1 MIPSLA
7 KLTVNTDAPRCEW
20 PLDGASGN
28 PEWNNEWIKRTAAEA
43 PPELKKMEKVF
54 NTLLKKLANDEV
66 LTDVDLIA
74 YSSLESEIERLKF
87 YSSHMAIRV
96 RRDGN
101 CFYHSLATLLRVPS
115 MPGVGPDGS
124 PLTNP
129 YDNLPKT
136 INGVVLRAQVM
147 QYMQREYEHFG
158 SDAQLAG
165 ELGQWVKKE
174 SDADFAA
181 RHAILWSNKELHPD
195 LVTFCTFL
203 EQEVTAERNP
213 PRDMTPREVVDFY
226 VQRFGRLGDFAGQC
240 EADAAAE
247 LFDVHIIM
255 LMLNVDP
262 ANPTQ
267 GTMEAK
273 ADRPEWLQAWG
284 EAWPCKK
291 SPDGTFVKR
300 TPEEIAQTV
309 ARFKAANAYD
319 SPTADDAIRDD
330 MYGGASEYT
339 PLSPDEARALPTL
352 IMVRHF
358 PDNDPRYEGDI
369 DAGISEAPHFSPIIP
384 KNNVGKVVRKV
395 PECSLDLLKPAA
407 RLARSN
413 YVSEMKMY
421 AMASGRLPDDEDLLR
436 VGCKIGYCSDVAP
449 EVRDMILDYIAMDV
463 FGMPRVRAQGKKR
476 RLGGGES
483 SAQGESSGAPPPPPP
498 HPPPGGK
505 GGKARMP

>member
-20 PLDGASGN
+20 PLEGARGN
-28 PEWNNEWIKRTAAEA
+28 PEWNQEWIKKTAEEA
-43 PPELKKMEKVF
+43 PPELEIMKSDF
-54 NTLLKKLANDEV
+54 NTLLEKVASGEV
-66 LTDVDLIA
+66 LTDADQIA
-74 YSSLESEIERLKF
+74 YFSLESEIERLKF

-101 CFYHSLATLLRVPS
+101 CFYYSLATLLRVPS

-124 PLTNP
+124 PLPNP
-129 YDNLPKT
+129 YENLPKT
-136 INGVVLRAQVM
+136 MNGVVLRAQVM
-147 QYMQREYEHFG
+147 QYMQREWEHFG

-181 RHAILWSNKELHPD
+181 RHEVAWDRSVHPD
-195 LVTFCTFL
+195 AASFCMFL
-203 EQEVTAERNP
+203 EQEVAVERNP
-213 PRDMTPREVVDFY
+213 PRDMTPREVVAFY

-247 LFDVHIIM
+247 LFNVHIIM

-273 ADRPEWLQAWG
+273 VDRPEWLQAWG

-291 SPDGTFVKR
+291 NPDGTFVKR

-309 ARFKAANAYD
+309 ARFQAANAPD
-319 SPTADDAIRDD
+319 SPTADDPIRDD

-358 PDNDPRYEGDI
+358 PDNDPRYEGDMN
-369 DAGISEAPHFSPIIP
+369 AGISEAPHFSPIIP
-384 KNNVGKVVRKV
+384 KNKVGKVVRT
-395 PECSLDLLKPAA
+395 
-407 RLARSN
+407 
-413 YVSEMKMY
+413 
-421 AMASGRLPDDEDLLR
+421 
-436 VGCKIGYCSDVAP
+436 
-449 EVRDMILDYIAMDV
+449 
-463 FGMPRVRAQGKKR
+463 
-476 RLGGGES
+476 
-483 SAQGESSGAPPPPPP
+483 PPT
-498 HPPPGGK
+498 
-505 GGKARMP
+505 

>member
-7 KLTVNTDAPRCEW
+7 KLTVNTEAPRCEW
-20 PLDGASGN
+20 PLEGARENS
-28 PEWNNEWIKRTAAEA
+28 EWNQEWIKKTAEEA
-43 PPELKKMEKVF
+43 PPELEIMKSEF
-54 NTLLKKLANDEV
+54 NTLLEKVASDEV
-66 LTDVDLIA
+66 LTEADQIA
-74 YSSLESEIERLKF
+74 YFSLESEIERLKF
-87 YSSHMAIRV
+87 YNSHMAIRV

-124 PLTNP
+124 PLPNP
-129 YDNLPKT
+129 YENLPKT
-136 INGVVLRAQVM
+136 MNGVVLRAQVM
-147 QYMQREYEHFG
+147 QYMQREWEHFG

-181 RHAILWSNKELHPD
+181 RHEVAWDRSVHPD
-195 LVTFCTFL
+195 AASFCTFL
-203 EQEVTAERNP
+203 EQEFTVKRNP
-213 PRDMTPREVVDFY
+213 PRDMTPREVVAFY

-247 LFDVHIIM
+247 LFNVHIIM

-273 ADRPEWLQAWG
+273 VDRPEWLQAWG

-291 SPDGTFVKR
+291 TPDGAFVKR
-300 TPEEIAQTV
+300 TPGEIAQTV
-309 ARFKAANAYD
+309 ARFKAANAPD
-319 SPTADDAIRDD
+319 SPTADDPIRDD

-358 PDNDPRYEGDI
+358 PDNDPRYEGDMN
-369 DAGISEAPHFSPIIP
+369 AGISEAPHFSPIIP
-384 KNNVGKVVRKV
+384 KNKVGNVVRKV
-395 PECSLDLLKPAA
+395 PECSLDRLKPAE
-407 RLARSN
+407 RLARSK
-413 YVSEMKMY
+413 YVSEMRLY
-421 AMASGRLPDDEDLLR
+421 AMASGRLPDDDDLLR
-436 VGCKIGYCSDVAP
+436 VGCEIGYCSDVAP
-449 EVRDMILDYIAMDV
+449 EVRDMILDYIAIDV
-463 FGMPRVRAQGKKR
+463 FGMPRVRAQGTKR

-483 SAQGESSGAPPPPPP
+483 SQGGGSTSPTPPTPPSP
-498 HPPPGGK
+498 
-505 GGKARMP
+505 

>member
-7 KLTVNTDAPRCEW
+7 KLTVNTEAPRCEW
-20 PLDGASGN
+20 PLKGARGN
-28 PEWNNEWIKRTAAEA
+28 PEWNQEWIKKTAEEA
-43 PPELKKMEKVF
+43 PPELEIMKSEF
-54 NTLLKKLANDEV
+54 NTLLEKVASGEV
-66 LTDVDLIA
+66 LTEADQTS
-74 YSSLESEIERLKF
+74 YFRLESEIERLKF
-87 YSSHMAIRV
+87 YSSHQAIRV

-115 MPGVGPDGS
+115 MPGMGPDGS
-124 PLTNP
+124 PLPNP
-129 YDNLPKT
+129 YENLSKT
-136 INGVVLRAQVM
+136 MNGVVLRAQVM
-147 QYMQREYEHFG
+147 QYMQREWEHFG

-181 RHAILWSNKELHPD
+181 RHEVAWDRSVHPD
-195 LVTFCTFL
+195 AASFCTFL
-203 EQEVTAERNP
+203 EQEVAVERNP
-213 PRDMTPREVVDFY
+213 PHDMTPREVVAFY
-226 VQRFGRLGDFAGQC
+226 VQRFGRRGDFAGQC

-247 LFDVHIIM
+247 LFNVHIIM

-273 ADRPEWLQAWG
+273 VDRLEWLRAWG

-291 SPDGTFVKR
+291 TPDGAFVKR

-309 ARFKAANAYD
+309 ARFQAANAPD
-319 SPTADDAIRDD
+319 SPTADDPIRDD

-358 PDNDPRYEGDI
+358 PDNDPRYEGDMN
-369 DAGISEAPHFSPIIP
+369 AGISEAPHFSPIIP
-384 KNNVGKVVRKV
+384 KNKVGKVVRKV
-395 PECSLDLLKPAA
+395 PECSLDRLKPAE
-407 RLARSN
+407 RLARSE
-413 YVSEMKMY
+413 YVRKMRLY
-421 AMASGRLPDDEDLLR
+421 AMASGRLPDDDDLLR
-436 VGCKIGYCSDVAP
+436 VGCEIGYCSDVAP
-449 EVRDMILDYIAMDV
+449 EVRDMILDYIAMEV
-463 FGMPRVRAQGKKR
+463 FGMPRVRAQGTKR

-483 SAQGESSGAPPPPPP
+483 SQGGGSTSPTPPSP
-498 HPPPGGK
+498 
-505 GGKARMP
+505 